1 MPVALN
7 NPLMAIAFDLA
18 EFART
23 NAIAIRGLFSVAT
36 FRSQFGA
43 KGPTDDQIV
52 GAADIIDSATVANPL
67 LGFVITRG
75 GSPSLPISVVATT
88 GLLRAT
94 MLAAIR
100 GLGGP

>member
-23 NAIAIRGLFSVAT
+23 NAPGAVSVAT

-75 GSPSLPISVVATT
+75 GNPRLPISVVAAT